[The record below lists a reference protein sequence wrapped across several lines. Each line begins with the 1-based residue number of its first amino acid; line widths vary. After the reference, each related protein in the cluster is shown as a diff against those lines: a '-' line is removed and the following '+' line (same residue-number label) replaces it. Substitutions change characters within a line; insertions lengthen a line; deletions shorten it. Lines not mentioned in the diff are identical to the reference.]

1 MSLAEHRTRLVTS
14 RNRCLV
20 VLLVDIYQKDSS
32 ETSLFATQIF
42 RIEIAYLARHNEG
55 LRRKL
60 WRSPNKLCQF
70 SCLWLGL
77 ESLGDR
83 PGGAE

>member
-32 ETSLFATQIF
+32 ETSLFAAQIF
-42 RIEIAYLARHNEG
+42 RIEIAYLARHDEG
-55 LRRKL
+55 L
-60 WRSPNKLCQF
+60 CECF
-70 SCLWLGL
+70 SEVQISYVNLLAFG
-77 ESLGDR
+77 
-83 PGGAE
+83 

>member
-32 ETSLFATQIF
+32 ETSLFAAQIF
-42 RIEIAYLARHNEG
+42 GIELIQQGTTRDFVECLSEVEISYVNLLAFG
-55 LRRKL
+55 
-60 WRSPNKLCQF
+60 
-70 SCLWLGL
+70 
-77 ESLGDR
+77 
-83 PGGAE
+83 